1 MGLQIGGAG
10 ESLLAN
16 VTLMWFLARVH
27 QVMLLQ
33 VRQLGEALR
42 AHIALEGSFAGMGPQ
57 MHLEVAQLPKGLAAY
72 IALVVHLAILFL
84 QRIGQRSVASGG
96 QGIGT
101 QGAATAGTGVAIGTQ
116 AAGR

>member
-1 MGLQIGGAG
+1 VSLQIGCAR
-10 ESLLAN
+10 ESLLAD
-16 VTLMWFLARVH
+16 VALMRFFARVH

-33 VRQLGEALR
+33 MRQLCEALR
-42 AHIALEGSFAGMGPQ
+42 AHITLEGSFAGMGPQ

-72 IALVVHLAILFL
+72 IALVVHFAILFL
-84 QRIGQRSVASGG
+84 QRIGQRSVAPGG

-101 QGAATAGTGVAIGTQ
+101 QGATTAGTGVAIGTQ